1 MKLRDMPKLPLALIA
16 AMLVVGA
23 VVYPSLP
30 ARIPIHWGVGGQI
43 DGWAPRS
50 PLSVFLPVIITLAVY
65 LLMWLIPYLDPQRA
79 NIIRSKQVY
88 TIAIELLA
96 GMMTIVFIGSLYAAF
111 NNALPMA
118 RIIQLATGVMFIVL
132 GNYMGRVKRNWTIGV
147 RYSWTLSDDT
157 VWAKTNRLGGRL
169 FVATGVLA
177 LLGAF
182 LPPSVGFA
190 LIIGPIFIIL
200 PVTYVYSMRLY
211 KQLHPGEMA
220 GPVPASPE
228 AGDTGNAAS
237 RPDADQPGP
246 R

>member
-43 DGWAPRS
+43 DGWAPKS

-182 LPPSVGFA
+182 LPPYAAVA
-190 LIIGPIFIIL
+190 LTVGPIFIIL
-200 PVTYVYSMRLY
+200 PVTYVYSLRLY